1 MTAST
6 TTRRAVALLAAAFL
20 FAAPAWAEK
29 PEHAGKGKGGDKHEM
44 KADKHAEK
52 EHAKAEK
59 HAAKRERQEIK
70 HGAYFND
77 EQRSYVRQYYTQ
89 QYGKAGRCPPGLAK
103 KNNGCMPPGQARK
116 WAVGQPLP
124 AGVAVYSVPQ
134 PVIVHLAPAPYG
146 YRYAR
151 VGGDIV
157 LIQVRTNIVVDI
169 IQALLG

>member
-1 MTAST
+1 MSAFNPIQ
-6 TTRRAVALLAAAFL
+6 RALALLAAAFL
-20 FAAPAWAEK
+20 LASPALADK
-29 PEHAGKGKGGDKHEM
+29 PEHAGKGGGKHEQ
-44 KADKHAEK
+44 
-52 EHAKAEK
+52 KAEK
-59 HAAKRERQEIK
+59 HADKHRDKAEKRAEKRERKEIK

-89 QYGKAGRCPPGLAK
+89 QYGNAGRCPPGLAK

-116 WAVGQPLP
+116 WAVGQPIP
-124 AGVAVYSVPQ
+124 SGVVMYSVPQ
-134 PVIVHLAPAPYG
+134 PVIVHLPSVPYG

-157 LIQVRTNIVVDI
+157 LIQIHGNIIVDV